1 MVDTTALQLALR
13 TRLATLVVATTGSV
27 ALSATASGYA
37 RAAGSFIDD
46 GLAVG
51 MEIAPAGFASN
62 PTDVIT
68 AITAGTVTTANP
80 RTAEAAAAGRSLT
93 AGLPVLR
100 GGDNAGLVPV
110 PGRPYIEAE
119 LVPATTAQRTAPAS
133 NSRIEE
139 TGLYV
144 VRWYGLAGKGSTAIR
159 RSVDAIKRLFAPGT
173 AFVIAGDAVRV
184 RGNPGPQAGQIR
196 PQDGGF
202 AVCTV
207 TIGWVANSRNL
218 ITA

>member
-46 GLAVG
+46 GMAVG

-68 AITAGTVTTANP
+68 AITAGTVTTASA
-80 RTAEAAAAGRSLT
+80 RSAEAAAAARSLT
-93 AGLPVLR
+93 SGLPVLR
-100 GGDNAGLVPV
+100 GGDNARFEPV

-119 LVPATTAQRTAPAS
+119 LVPATTTQRTAPAS
-133 NSRIEE
+133 NSHIEE

-144 VRWYGLAGKGSTAIR
+144 VRWYGLANKGSTAIR

-173 AFVIAGDAVRV
+173 AFVIGGDAVRV
-184 RGNPGPQAGQIR
+184 RGNPGPQAGQIL

-207 TIGWVANSRNL
+207 TIGWIANSRNA
-218 ITA
+218 IAA